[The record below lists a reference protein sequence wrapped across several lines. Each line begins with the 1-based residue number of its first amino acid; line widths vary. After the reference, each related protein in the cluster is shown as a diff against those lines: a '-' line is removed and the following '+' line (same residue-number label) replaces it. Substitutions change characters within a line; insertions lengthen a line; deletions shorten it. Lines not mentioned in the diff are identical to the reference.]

1 MAEMARAEAVAQAV
15 GGDPAFR
22 SAIEAAPTVAAKRE
36 VLSAHGFG
44 DVSVE
49 EMHAYAESK
58 GVHLPTP
65 STGGELSEGELA
77 AVSGGL
83 TDQQE
88 YEIIVSAAAA
98 V

>member
-1 MAEMARAEAVAQAV
+1 MMAEMARAEAVAQAV

-83 TDQQE
+83 TAKEEE
-88 YEIIVSAAAA
+88 YIVSAAVA